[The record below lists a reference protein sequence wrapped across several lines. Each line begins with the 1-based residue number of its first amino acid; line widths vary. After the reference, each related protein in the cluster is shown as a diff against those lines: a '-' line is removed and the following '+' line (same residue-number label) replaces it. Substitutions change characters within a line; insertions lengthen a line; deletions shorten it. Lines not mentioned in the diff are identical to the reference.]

1 MNIKM
6 NPLISI
12 VIPTRERADTLQFTL
27 KTALEQKTR
36 DYEIIVSDNFSQDHT
51 KQVVENLTD
60 ERVTYVNTG
69 KRLSMCDN
77 WDFGLSHA
85 RGKYIIIIG
94 DDDGVMPGAIDR
106 LKDFIGKHPSKIYY
120 WQTHEYF
127 WPIGDVPPSVTNI
140 VHKRSPYVM
149 NLKRLS
155 LFAVRW
161 GGWRYGSLPLLYH
174 SSVSKEI
181 LDTIRQRT
189 GRVFHS
195 TNPDVF
201 MAFALPA
208 FTDTAI
214 NVGESITVNGRSAKS
229 NSGNFIA
236 KDGATVFQ
244 KFVDEYGEYRMHSS
258 LDPAAPFAVN
268 MIADTVLV
276 AMELFPELYGKTKFN
291 YTAMWAYI
299 DRISFFKDS
308 SDTIKRRY
316 EIRQHHPFSVPRFI
330 AYSLIHKL
338 FAFRRFVLGSRLNNE
353 EVHYPSNIQDFVQL
367 LAGHKSSLAD

>member
-1 MNIKM
+1 MNANM
-6 NPLISI
+6 NPLITLI
-12 VIPTRERADTLQFTL
+12 VPTRERADTLQFTL
-27 KTALEQKTR
+27 KTALAQTCR
-36 DYEIIVSDNFSQDHT
+36 DYEVIVSDNCSQDHT
-51 KQVVENLTD
+51 KQVVESFAD
-60 ERVTYVNTG
+60 ERVVYVNTG

-106 LKDFIGKHPSKIYY
+106 LKAHISRHPSMIYH
-120 WQTHEYF
+120 WHTHEYY
-127 WPIGDVPPSVTNI
+127 WPIGDVPASVAYI
-140 VHKRSPYVM
+140 ARQRKPYVM

-155 LFAVRW
+155 RFAVRW

-174 SSVSKEI
+174 SAVSREI
-181 LDTIRQRT
+181 LDAIRKQT

-208 FTDTAI
+208 FADTAV

-229 NSGNFIA
+229 NGGSFIA
-236 KDGATVFQ
+236 KDGATVFK

-268 MIADTVLV
+268 MIADTALV
-276 AMELFPELYGKTKFN
+276 AMELFPDRYRGIKFN

-299 DRISFFKDS
+299 DRISFFKSS
-308 SDTIKRRY
+308 SDTIRRRH
-316 EIRQHHPFSVPRFI
+316 EIRKHHPFSVPRFI
-330 AYSLIHKL
+330 LYRLIHK
-338 FAFRRFVLGSRLNNE
+338 FFSFRRTVLSSRLNTKEANC
-353 EVHYPSNIQDFVQL
+353 PSNIHEYVQYM
-367 LAGHKSSLAD
+367 ASKQ